1 MPAQQAQDLTPRLRL
16 NQLGR
21 ACSSGNGMVLSTA
34 LSPGRSL
41 HVVMGSSAGSPGGL
55 PCHFDL
61 NRQACRY
68 DLQQT
73 QRQRWS

>member
-1 MPAQQAQDLTPRLRL
+1 MRAQQAQDLTPRLRL
-16 NQLGR
+16 NQLSR
-21 ACSSGNGMVLSTA
+21 TSSSGNGMVLSTA

-41 HVVMGSSAGSPGGL
+41 HVAMGTSAGRPGGL

-61 NRQACRY
+61 DRQACRY